1 MIVLV
6 FIVCTVYKT
15 LSGVLLFIELRM
27 NPAIPELSSRPTH
40 SMIQPTDS
48 GNVDASRTVDLVQML
63 VVPFYKSADS
73 GKSTDSCYQYSSSS
87 MEYYSLCMVVAH
99 VGVSA
104 GWRSQQLLIDQTKFI
119 IQNNAWILIFITI
132 SSFHTRKHYLC

>member
-6 FIVCTVYKT
+6 FIVCTLYIT
-15 LSGVLLFIELRM
+15 LSGVLLFIELGM
-27 NPAIPELSSRPTH
+27 NPAIPEPSSWPTH
-40 SMIQPTDS
+40 SMIQPIDS
-48 GNVDASRTVDLVQML
+48 DNVVASRTVDLVQML

-73 GKSTDSCYQYSSSS
+73 CYQHSSSS

-104 GWRSQQLLIDQTKFI
+104 GWRSQRWLIDQTKFI
-119 IQNNAWILIFITI
+119 IQNNAWILIFTTI

>member
-6 FIVCTVYKT
+6 FIVCTLYIT

-27 NPAIPELSSRPTH
+27 NPAISEPSSRPTH
-40 SMIQPTDS
+40 SMIQPIVSD
-48 GNVDASRTVDLVQML
+48 NVDASRTVDM

-73 GKSTDSCYQYSSSS
+73 GKSTDSCYQHSSSS

-104 GWRSQQLLIDQTKFI
+104 GWRSQQ
-119 IQNNAWILIFITI
+119 
-132 SSFHTRKHYLC
+132 